1 LINAKRL
8 SGRIAIVT
16 GGGNGIG
23 EATAWRLSQEG
34 AAVAVADF
42 NVEAAKRVCQ
52 RLTDAGCD
60 AISVVTNVLN
70 SESILQLTS
79 DVAKRWGRIDIL
91 INSAG
96 GFNQFLPI
104 TDISDEEW
112 DKVVALN
119 LRSTFS
125 CCRAVIPFM
134 TEQHYG
140 RIINIASQAGVA
152 PSPNAPSYLP
162 YAAAKAGVIGF
173 TKLLARDVGQFGI
186 TVNAISPGTT
196 ATERVVRIRG
206 PETLQNMASL
216 NPMRKLV
223 EPEDSAATAAFLAS
237 DDARLITGT
246 NINVNAGTVM

>member
-1 LINAKRL
+1 
-8 SGRIAIVT
+8 
-16 GGGNGIG
+16 
-23 EATAWRLSQEG
+23 
-34 AAVAVADF
+34 
-42 NVEAAKRVCQ
+42 
-52 RLTDAGCD
+52 
-60 AISVVTNVLN
+60 
-70 SESILQLTS
+70 
-79 DVAKRWGRIDIL
+79 
-91 INSAG
+91 
-96 GFNQFLPI
+96 
-104 TDISDEEW
+104 
-112 DKVVALN
+112 
-119 LRSTFS
+119 
-125 CCRAVIPFM
+125 M